1 MAAEIRSHQPGD
13 TVELALLRD
22 GKRRTLEVELGRR
35 PAGAI
40 P

>member
-1 MAAEIRSHQPGD
+1 VISGHGTGD
-13 TVELALLRD
+13 AVRLAVLRD
-22 GKRRTLEVELGRR
+22 GERRTLEVELGRR